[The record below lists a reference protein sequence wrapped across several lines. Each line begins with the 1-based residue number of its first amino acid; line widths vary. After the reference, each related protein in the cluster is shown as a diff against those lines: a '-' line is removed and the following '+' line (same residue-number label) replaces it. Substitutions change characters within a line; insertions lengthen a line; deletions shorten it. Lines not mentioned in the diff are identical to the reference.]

1 MTLSRTIDQWRQCV
15 PKAMATQQSGVA
27 ITCAFEDAQHDILEL
42 HAALQKAQ
50 RILKKIAYPCR
61 GTEDER
67 MSVQNFAERIQATF
81 TLVQL
86 EEDSHEAD
94 R

>member
-1 MTLSRTIDQWRQCV
+1 MTLSRTIEQWKRCK
-15 PKAMATQQSGVA
+15 PAIEQSEAAVA
-27 ITCAFEDAQHDILEL
+27 HTVEDAQHDILEL

-61 GTEDER
+61 GTEDEW
-67 MSVQNFAERIQATF
+67 MSVQDFAERIQATF
-81 TLVQL
+81 TLEQL
-86 EEDSHEAD
+86 EGDGHEAD